1 MPSPTNA
8 DLDHRI
14 HEMAKQLAALQANH
28 DTSTRLAAEERLSV
42 RAKIDRV
49 DQKVEAVD
57 GKIDEVARTIQGF
70 IDRTEG
76 GRAVVR
82 FGWKVGGAV
91 LAVLGAIAGYVNE
104 WVPKLLALLA
114 R

>member
-1 MPSPTNA
+1 MAGPTNA
-8 DLDHRI
+8 DLDNRI

-28 DTSTRLAAEERLSV
+28 ETSTRLAAEERLSV
-42 RAKIDRV
+42 RAKIERV
-49 DQKVEAVD
+49 DQKVEAVE
-57 GKIDEVARTIQGF
+57 GKIDKVASTIQGF

-82 FGWKVGGAV
+82 FGWKVGAGL
-91 LAVLGAIAGYVNE
+91 LAVIGGIAAFVGE
-104 WVPKLLALLA
+104 WVPKFLALIA